1 MKIYTEVNYQWV
13 DGRLVETSS
22 KSFDYTGNLDL
33 CGGGGGGGGKGGGGG
48 GGGGTLGAITDAAT
62 GAVSDVTEQV
72 ENVAT
77 DPVGTVTGSL
87 EPLGDAVTDI
97 GGGIADV
104 ADKASG
110 EVLEPVVG
118 AVEEGLATGTESL
131 AMNSGM
137 AENLSNMGNMA
148 DNLFDPIASN
158 LATGGQMVTDNID
171 AGMNFIGEKAQE
183 LSTFIHGSSSPT
195 DEPLKKGAI
204 SGSKKGK
211 GKSEL
216 GTNKGKQRAR
226 KSLRIGQ

>member
-1 MKIYTEVNYQWV
+1 MKIYTEINYQWV

-22 KSFDYTGNLDL
+22 KSFEYSGNLIL
-33 CGGGGGGGGKGGGGG
+33 CGGGGGGGAKGGGGG
-48 GGGGTLGAITDAAT
+48 GGGGTLGAITSSVTDT
-62 GAVSDVTEQV
+62 VTDVV
-72 ENVAT
+72 E
-77 DPVGTVTGSL
+77 DPVGTTT
-87 EPLGDAVTDI
+87 DIVTDTVSTV
-97 GGGIADV
+97 GEGVADV

-118 AVEEGLATGTESL
+118 AVEEGVATGTESL

-148 DNLFDPIASN
+148 DNLMDPLASN
-158 LATGGQMVTDNID
+158 LATGGQMVTDNIN
-171 AGMNFIGEKAQE
+171 AGMNFIGEKAGE
-183 LSTFIHGSSSPT
+183 ISTFIYGSRDPV

-216 GTNKGKQRAR
+216 GTNKGKKRAR

>member
-1 MKIYTEVNYQWV
+1 MKIYTEINYQWV
-13 DGRLVETSS
+13 DGKLVELSS
-22 KSFDYTGNLDL
+22 KSFEYSGNLIL
-33 CGGGGGGGGKGGGGG
+33 FGGGGGGGAKGGGGG
-48 GGGGTLGAITDAAT
+48 GGGGTLGAITSSVTDT
-62 GAVSDVTEQV
+62 VTDVV
-72 ENVAT
+72 E
-77 DPVGTVTGSL
+77 DPVGTTT
-87 EPLGDAVTDI
+87 DIVTDTVSTV
-97 GGGIADV
+97 GEGVADV

-118 AVEEGLATGTESL
+118 AVEEGAATGTESL

-148 DNLFDPIASN
+148 DNLMDPIASN
-158 LATGGQMVTDNID
+158 LATGGQMVTDNIN
-171 AGMNFIGEKAQE
+171 AGMNFIGEKAGE
-183 LSTFIHGSSSPT
+183 ISTFIHGSRDPV

-216 GTNKGKQRAR
+216 GTNKGKKRAR